1 MVIQIKPPLENQ
13 IKDEAVRQG
22 IPAETLAFNIMK
34 ERFSIVP
41 TSSTQTSNSHDDW
54 LRLLRSAT
62 SDCGTSL
69 SYEAVSRENMY
80 D

>member
-13 IKDEAVRQG
+13 IKDEAARQG
-22 IPAETLAFNIMK
+22 IPAELLAFNIMN

-41 TSSTQTSNSHDDW
+41 TNSSSHDDW

-62 SDCGTSL
+62 SDCGISL
-69 SYEAVSRENMY
+69 SDEAVSRENMY

>member
-1 MVIQIKPPLENQ
+1 MVIQIKPPLENR
-13 IKDEAVRQG
+13 IKDEAARQG
-22 IPAETLAFNIMK
+22 IPAETLAFNIMN

-41 TSSTQTSNSHDDW
+41 TYSTQTSSSHDDW

-69 SYEAVSRENMY
+69 SDEAVSRENMY